1 MRFKTLANF
10 ALASAAALLLSGCAD
25 DSPRQLYYWDGAYT
39 SSVYEYLTQEGD
51 AGAQIAALEESLQKA
66 YQRAAK
72 APPGLHAHL
81 GLLYL
86 SQGNGAKF
94 KAYVEKEAE
103 LYPESRDYAMFLLN
117 QNNKTRGAVGKSA
130 ANLSDK
136 DANLS
141 SQSQEKV
148 GAGAVNLNN
157 QAKGIDD
164 GRNGGK
170 FDTKSSNLDGSSK
183 SNLKFEADG
192 SNLSSNAKGQNSS
205 EQNLKEKQ
213 TKPAEFSS
221 NTGEINSEQRS
232 KNAAKTSKTAKG
244 SQNEK

>member
-39 SSVYEYLTQEGD
+39 SSVYEYLTEEGD

-72 APPGLHAHL
+72 VPPGLHAHL

-117 QNNKTRGAVGKSA
+117 QNGKTAGAAGKTEANLSEQTKEKPSA
-130 ANLSDK
+130 SEPNLSDK
-136 DANLS
+136 
-141 SQSQEKV
+141 
-148 GAGAVNLNN
+148 
-157 QAKGIDD
+157 
-164 GRNGGK
+164 
-170 FDTKSSNLDGSSK
+170 
-183 SNLKFEADG
+183 G
-192 SNLSSNAKGQNSS
+192 SNLGEQTSK
-205 EQNLKEKQ
+205 QNLKNKQ
-213 TKPAEFSS
+213 TKP
-221 NTGEINSEQRS
+221 
-232 KNAAKTSKTAKG
+232 AKTSKTAKG

>member
-10 ALASAAALLLSGCAD
+10 ALVSAAALLLSGCAD

-39 SSVYEYLTQEGD
+39 SSVYEYLTEEGD

-72 APPGLHAHL
+72 VPSGLHAHL

-117 QNNKTRGAVGKSA
+117 QNGKTAGAAGKNA
-130 ANLSDK
+130 ANLSEQTK
-136 DANLS
+136 
-141 SQSQEKV
+141 EK
-148 GAGAVNLNN
+148 AGASESNSN
-157 QAKGIDD
+157 D
-164 GRNGGK
+164 
-170 FDTKSSNLDGSSK
+170 KSSNL
-183 SNLKFEADG
+183 
-192 SNLSSNAKGQNSS
+192 S
-205 EQNLKEKQ
+205 EQASKQDLKNKQ
-213 TKPAEFSS
+213 TKP
-221 NTGEINSEQRS
+221 
-232 KNAAKTSKTAKG
+232 AKTSKTAKG

>member
-72 APPGLHAHL
+72 VPPGLHAHL

-117 QNNKTRGAVGKSA
+117 QNSKTKGAAGKNEANLSEQTKEKPGTSEP
-130 ANLSDK
+130 NLSDK
-136 DANLS
+136 
-141 SQSQEKV
+141 
-148 GAGAVNLNN
+148 
-157 QAKGIDD
+157 
-164 GRNGGK
+164 
-170 FDTKSSNLDGSSK
+170 
-183 SNLKFEADG
+183 G
-192 SNLSSNAKGQNSS
+192 SNLGEQTSK
-205 EQNLKEKQ
+205 QNLKNEQVKQ
-213 TKPAEFSS
+213 
-221 NTGEINSEQRS
+221 
-232 KNAAKTSKTAKG
+232 AKTSKTAKG

>member
-10 ALASAAALLLSGCAD
+10 ALASAAAMLLSGCAD

-39 SSVYEYLTQEGD
+39 GSVYEYLSEEGD
-51 AGAQIAALEESLQKA
+51 AGAQIAALEQSLQKA

-72 APPGLHAHL
+72 VPPGLHAHL

-117 QNNKTRGAVGKSA
+117 QNGKTAGAAGKTA
-130 ANLSDK
+130 ANLSEQTK
-136 DANLS
+136 EKPSASEPNLS
-141 SQSQEKV
+141 
-148 GAGAVNLNN
+148 
-157 QAKGIDD
+157 D
-164 GRNGGK
+164 
-170 FDTKSSNLDGSSK
+170 KSSNLDEQASK
-183 SNLKFEADG
+183 
-192 SNLSSNAKGQNSS
+192 
-205 EQNLKEKQ
+205 QNLKNKQ
-213 TKPAEFSS
+213 TKS
-221 NTGEINSEQRS
+221 
-232 KNAAKTSKTAKG
+232 AKTSKSAKG

>member
-39 SSVYEYLTQEGD
+39 SSVYEYLTEEGD
-51 AGAQIAALEESLQKA
+51 TGAQIAALEESLQKA

-103 LYPESRDYAMFLLN
+103 LYPESREYAMFLLN
-117 QNNKTRGAVGKSA
+117 QNGKTAGAVGKSA

-141 SQSQEKV
+141 SQSQEK
-148 GAGAVNLNN
+148 AGAANLNN

-164 GRNGGK
+164 ERNGGK
-170 FDTKSSNLDGSSK
+170 FDTKNSNLDGSSK
-183 SNLKFEADG
+183 SDLKFEADG

-221 NTGEINSEQRS
+221 NTGEISSEQRS
-232 KNAAKTSKTAKG
+232 KNAAKTSKIAKG

>member
-10 ALASAAALLLSGCAD
+10 ALVSAAALLLSGCAD

-39 SSVYEYLTQEGD
+39 SSVYEYLTQEGN

-72 APPGLHAHL
+72 TPPGLHAHL

-117 QNNKTRGAVGKSA
+117 QNSKTKGAAGKA
-130 ANLSDK
+130 EANLSEQTK
-136 DANLS
+136 EKPGASEPNLS
-141 SQSQEKV
+141 DE
-148 GAGAVNLNN
+148 
-157 QAKGIDD
+157 
-164 GRNGGK
+164 
-170 FDTKSSNLDGSSK
+170 
-183 SNLKFEADG
+183 G
-192 SNLSSNAKGQNSS
+192 SNLGEQTSK
-205 EQNLKEKQ
+205 QNLKTKQ
-213 TKPAEFSS
+213 AKP
-221 NTGEINSEQRS
+221 
-232 KNAAKTSKTAKG
+232 AKTSKTAKG

>member
-10 ALASAAALLLSGCAD
+10 ALASAAAMLLSGCAD

-117 QNNKTRGAVGKSA
+117 QNGKTAGAAGKSA
-130 ANLSDK
+130 ANLSERTK
-136 DANLS
+136 
-141 SQSQEKV
+141 EK
-148 GAGAVNLNN
+148 AGASESNSN
-157 QAKGIDD
+157 D
-164 GRNGGK
+164 
-170 FDTKSSNLDGSSK
+170 KSSNLSEQTSK
-183 SNLKFEADG
+183 
-192 SNLSSNAKGQNSS
+192 
-205 EQNLKEKQ
+205 QNLKNKQ
-213 TKPAEFSS
+213 TKPA
-221 NTGEINSEQRS
+221 
-232 KNAAKTSKTAKG
+232 KTSKTVKG

>member
-1 MRFKTLANF
+1 LRFKTLADF
-10 ALASAAALLLSGCAD
+10 ALTSAAALLLSGCAD

-72 APPGLHAHL
+72 VPPGLHAHL

-94 KAYVEKEAE
+94 KVYVEKEAQ

-117 QNNKTRGAVGKSA
+117 QNSKTRGAAGKTE
-130 ANLSDK
+130 ANLSEQTK
-136 DANLS
+136 EISGASEPNLS
-141 SQSQEKV
+141 DE
-148 GAGAVNLNN
+148 
-157 QAKGIDD
+157 
-164 GRNGGK
+164 
-170 FDTKSSNLDGSSK
+170 
-183 SNLKFEADG
+183 G
-192 SNLSSNAKGQNSS
+192 SNLGEQTSK
-205 EQNLKEKQ
+205 QNLKTKQ
-213 TKPAEFSS
+213 AKP
-221 NTGEINSEQRS
+221 
-232 KNAAKTSKTAKG
+232 AKTSKTAKG

>member
-10 ALASAAALLLSGCAD
+10 ALASAAAMLLSGCAD

-39 SSVYEYLTQEGD
+39 GSVYEYLTEEGD

-72 APPGLHAHL
+72 VPPGLHAHL

-103 LYPESRDYAMFLLN
+103 LYPESRDYAIFLLN
-117 QNNKTRGAVGKSA
+117 QNGKTAGAAGKTA
-130 ANLSDK
+130 ANLGEQTK
-136 DANLS
+136 
-141 SQSQEKV
+141 EKS
-148 GAGAVNLNN
+148 GASESNSN
-157 QAKGIDD
+157 D
-164 GRNGGK
+164 
-170 FDTKSSNLDGSSK
+170 KSSNLSEQTSK
-183 SNLKFEADG
+183 
-192 SNLSSNAKGQNSS
+192 
-205 EQNLKEKQ
+205 QNLKNKQ
-213 TKPAEFSS
+213 VK
-221 NTGEINSEQRS
+221 Q
-232 KNAAKTSKTAKG
+232 AKTSKTAKG

>member
-39 SSVYEYLTQEGD
+39 SSVYEYLTEEGD

-72 APPGLHAHL
+72 VPPGLHAHL

-103 LYPESRDYAMFLLN
+103 LYPESREYAMFLLN
-117 QNNKTRGAVGKSA
+117 QNSKTKGAAGKTA
-130 ANLSDK
+130 ANLKAK
-136 DANLS
+136 DANLGE
-141 SQSQEKV
+141 QTKEKV
-148 GAGAVNLNN
+148 GASESNSN
-157 QAKGIDD
+157 D
-164 GRNGGK
+164 
-170 FDTKSSNLDGSSK
+170 KSSNLSEQTSK
-183 SNLKFEADG
+183 
-192 SNLSSNAKGQNSS
+192 
-205 EQNLKEKQ
+205 QNLKNKQ
-213 TKPAEFSS
+213 AKP
-221 NTGEINSEQRS
+221 
-232 KNAAKTSKTAKG
+232 AKTSKTAKG

>member
-72 APPGLHAHL
+72 VPPGLYAHL

-117 QNNKTRGAVGKSA
+117 QNGKTAGAAGKTA
-130 ANLSDK
+130 ANLGSK
-136 DANLS
+136 
-141 SQSQEKV
+141 SQEK
-148 GAGAVNLNN
+148 AVANESNSNN
-157 QAKGIDD
+157 
-164 GRNGGK
+164 
-170 FDTKSSNLDGSSK
+170 KSSNLSEQTSK
-183 SNLKFEADG
+183 
-192 SNLSSNAKGQNSS
+192 
-205 EQNLKEKQ
+205 QNLKNKQ
-213 TKPAEFSS
+213 TKPA
-221 NTGEINSEQRS
+221 
-232 KNAAKTSKTAKG
+232 KTSKIAKG

>member
-10 ALASAAALLLSGCAD
+10 ALASAAAMLLSGCAD
-25 DSPRQLYYWDGAYT
+25 NSPRQLYYWDGAYT
-39 SSVYEYLTQEGD
+39 GSVYEYLTQEGD

-72 APPGLHAHL
+72 VPPGLHAHL

-117 QNNKTRGAVGKSA
+117 QNSKTA
-130 ANLSDK
+130 ANLSEQTK
-136 DANLS
+136 
-141 SQSQEKV
+141 EK
-148 GAGAVNLNN
+148 AGTSNLN
-157 QAKGIDD
+157 DE
-164 GRNGGK
+164 
-170 FDTKSSNLDGSSK
+170 SSNLSEQTSK
-183 SNLKFEADG
+183 
-192 SNLSSNAKGQNSS
+192 
-205 EQNLKEKQ
+205 QNLKNKQ
-213 TKPAEFSS
+213 AKPAE
-221 NTGEINSEQRS
+221 
-232 KNAAKTSKTAKG
+232 TSKTAKG

>member
-39 SSVYEYLTQEGD
+39 SSVYEYLTEEGD
-51 AGAQIAALEESLQKA
+51 AGAQIVALEESLQKA

-72 APPGLHAHL
+72 VPPGLHAHL

-117 QNNKTRGAVGKSA
+117 QNGKAAGAAGKTA
-130 ANLSDK
+130 ANLSEQTK
-136 DANLS
+136 
-141 SQSQEKV
+141 EK
-148 GAGAVNLNN
+148 AGASESNSN
-157 QAKGIDD
+157 D
-164 GRNGGK
+164 
-170 FDTKSSNLDGSSK
+170 KSSNL
-183 SNLKFEADG
+183 
-192 SNLSSNAKGQNSS
+192 S
-205 EQNLKEKQ
+205 EQTSKQ
-213 TKPAEFSS
+213 NVKNKQSKPA
-221 NTGEINSEQRS
+221 
-232 KNAAKTSKTAKG
+232 KNSKTAKG

>member
-1 MRFKTLANF
+1 MRFKTLADF
-10 ALASAAALLLSGCAD
+10 ALTSAAALLLSGCAD

-72 APPGLHAHL
+72 VPPGLHAHL

-94 KAYVEKEAE
+94 KVYVEKEAQ

-117 QNNKTRGAVGKSA
+117 QNSKTRGAAGKTE
-130 ANLSDK
+130 ANLSEQTK
-136 DANLS
+136 EISGASEPNLS
-141 SQSQEKV
+141 DE
-148 GAGAVNLNN
+148 
-157 QAKGIDD
+157 
-164 GRNGGK
+164 
-170 FDTKSSNLDGSSK
+170 
-183 SNLKFEADG
+183 G
-192 SNLSSNAKGQNSS
+192 SNLGEQTSK
-205 EQNLKEKQ
+205 QNLKTKQ
-213 TKPAEFSS
+213 AKP
-221 NTGEINSEQRS
+221 
-232 KNAAKTSKTAKG
+232 AKTSKTAKG

>member
-1 MRFKTLANF
+1 MRFKTLADF
-10 ALASAAALLLSGCAD
+10 ALASAAALLLSGCVD

-72 APPGLHAHL
+72 VPPGLHAHL

-103 LYPESRDYAMFLLN
+103 LYPESHDYAMFLLN
-117 QNNKTRGAVGKSA
+117 QNSKTKGTAGKTEANLSEQRKEKSGASEP
-130 ANLSDK
+130 NLSDK
-136 DANLS
+136 
-141 SQSQEKV
+141 
-148 GAGAVNLNN
+148 
-157 QAKGIDD
+157 
-164 GRNGGK
+164 
-170 FDTKSSNLDGSSK
+170 SSNLSEQTSK
-183 SNLKFEADG
+183 
-192 SNLSSNAKGQNSS
+192 
-205 EQNLKEKQ
+205 QNLKNKQ
-213 TKPAEFSS
+213 TKS
-221 NTGEINSEQRS
+221 
-232 KNAAKTSKTAKG
+232 AKTSKTAKG

>member
-1 MRFKTLANF
+1 MRFKTLADF
-10 ALASAAALLLSGCAD
+10 ALASAAALLLSGCVD

-72 APPGLHAHL
+72 VPPGLHAHL

-117 QNNKTRGAVGKSA
+117 QNGKTAGAAGKSA
-130 ANLSDK
+130 ANLGE
-136 DANLS
+136 
-141 SQSQEKV
+141 QSQEK
-148 GAGAVNLNN
+148 AGALNLN
-157 QAKGIDD
+157 D
-164 GRNGGK
+164 
-170 FDTKSSNLDGSSK
+170 KSSNLGEQTSK
-183 SNLKFEADG
+183 
-192 SNLSSNAKGQNSS
+192 
-205 EQNLKEKQ
+205 QNLKNKQ
-213 TKPAEFSS
+213 TKS
-221 NTGEINSEQRS
+221 
-232 KNAAKTSKTAKG
+232 AKTSKTAKG

>member
-1 MRFKTLANF
+1 MRFKTLVNF
-10 ALASAAALLLSGCAD
+10 ALASATALLLSGCAD

-39 SSVYEYLTQEGD
+39 SSVYEYLTEEGD
-51 AGAQIAALEESLQKA
+51 AGAQIAALEQSLQKA

-72 APPGLHAHL
+72 VPPGLHAHL

-117 QNNKTRGAVGKSA
+117 QNSKTRGAAGKSA
-130 ANLSDK
+130 TNFSDK

-183 SNLKFEADG
+183 SDLKFEADG

-213 TKPAEFSS
+213 TKLAEF
-221 NTGEINSEQRS
+221 NADTGKISSEQS
-232 KNAAKTSKTAKG
+232 GKNVAKTSKNRKR
-244 SQNEK
+244 KPK

>member
-117 QNNKTRGAVGKSA
+117 QNNKTRGAAGKSA
-130 ANLSDK
+130 TNLSDK

-141 SQSQEKV
+141 SQSQKKV
-148 GAGAVNLNN
+148 GAGAANLNN

-213 TKPAEFSS
+213 TKSAEFSS
-221 NTGEINSEQRS
+221 NTGEISSEQRS

>member
-39 SSVYEYLTQEGD
+39 SSVYEYLSEEGD
-51 AGAQIAALEESLQKA
+51 AGAQIAALEQSLQKA

-72 APPGLHAHL
+72 VPPGLYAHL

-103 LYPESRDYAMFLLN
+103 LYPESSDYALFLLN
-117 QNNKTRGAVGKSA
+117 QNSKTAGAAGKSA
-130 ANLSDK
+130 ANLG
-136 DANLS
+136 
-141 SQSQEKV
+141 SQSQEK
-148 GAGAVNLNN
+148 ADASNLN
-157 QAKGIDD
+157 DE
-164 GRNGGK
+164 
-170 FDTKSSNLDGSSK
+170 SSNL
-183 SNLKFEADG
+183 SN
-192 SNLSSNAKGQNSS
+192 
-205 EQNLKEKQ
+205 QNLKNKQ
-213 TKPAEFSS
+213 TKPA
-221 NTGEINSEQRS
+221 
-232 KNAAKTSKTAKG
+232 KASKTAKG

>member
-39 SSVYEYLTQEGD
+39 SSVYEYLTEEGD

-72 APPGLHAHL
+72 VPPGLYTHL

-86 SQGNGAKF
+86 SQGNEAKF

-103 LYPESRDYAMFLLN
+103 LYPESRNYAIFLLN
-117 QNNKTRGAVGKSA
+117 QNGKTAGAAGKSA
-130 ANLSDK
+130 ANLS
-136 DANLS
+136 
-141 SQSQEKV
+141 EKTKEK
-148 GAGAVNLNN
+148 AGASESNSN
-157 QAKGIDD
+157 D
-164 GRNGGK
+164 
-170 FDTKSSNLDGSSK
+170 KSSNLDEQTSK
-183 SNLKFEADG
+183 
-192 SNLSSNAKGQNSS
+192 
-205 EQNLKEKQ
+205 QNLKNKQ
-213 TKPAEFSS
+213 TKS
-221 NTGEINSEQRS
+221 
-232 KNAAKTSKTAKG
+232 AKTSKTAKG

>member
-117 QNNKTRGAVGKSA
+117 QNSKTRGAAGKNEANLSEQTKEKPGTSEP
-130 ANLSDK
+130 NLSDK
-136 DANLS
+136 
-141 SQSQEKV
+141 
-148 GAGAVNLNN
+148 
-157 QAKGIDD
+157 
-164 GRNGGK
+164 
-170 FDTKSSNLDGSSK
+170 
-183 SNLKFEADG
+183 G
-192 SNLSSNAKGQNSS
+192 SNLGEQTSK
-205 EQNLKEKQ
+205 QNLKNEQVKQ
-213 TKPAEFSS
+213 
-221 NTGEINSEQRS
+221 
-232 KNAAKTSKTAKG
+232 AKTSKTAKG

>member
-10 ALASAAALLLSGCAD
+10 ALASAALLLSGCAD

-117 QNNKTRGAVGKSA
+117 QNSKTKGAAGKTEANLSEQTKEKSGA
-130 ANLSDK
+130 SEPNLSDK
-136 DANLS
+136 
-141 SQSQEKV
+141 
-148 GAGAVNLNN
+148 
-157 QAKGIDD
+157 
-164 GRNGGK
+164 
-170 FDTKSSNLDGSSK
+170 
-183 SNLKFEADG
+183 G
-192 SNLSSNAKGQNSS
+192 SNLGEQTSK
-205 EQNLKEKQ
+205 QNLKNKQ
-213 TKPAEFSS
+213 TKP
-221 NTGEINSEQRS
+221 
-232 KNAAKTSKTAKG
+232 AKTSKTAKG

>member
-10 ALASAAALLLSGCAD
+10 ALASAAVLLLSGCAD
-25 DSPRQLYYWDGAYT
+25 DSPRQLYYWAGAYT
-39 SSVYEYLTQEGD
+39 GSVYEYLSEEGD

-72 APPGLHAHL
+72 VPPGLYAHL

-117 QNNKTRGAVGKSA
+117 QNSKTQSA
-130 ANLSDK
+130 AGKTEAIIGSK
-136 DANLS
+136 
-141 SQSQEKV
+141 SQEK
-148 GAGAVNLNN
+148 AVANESNLN
-157 QAKGIDD
+157 D
-164 GRNGGK
+164 R
-170 FDTKSSNLDGSSK
+170 SSNLGEQTSK
-183 SNLKFEADG
+183 
-192 SNLSSNAKGQNSS
+192 
-205 EQNLKEKQ
+205 QNLKNKQ
-213 TKPAEFSS
+213 TKPA
-221 NTGEINSEQRS
+221 
-232 KNAAKTSKTAKG
+232 KTSKAAKG

>member
-10 ALASAAALLLSGCAD
+10 ALASAALLLSGCAD

-51 AGAQIAALEESLQKA
+51 AGAQIAALEQSLQKA

-94 KAYVEKEAE
+94 KAYIEKEAE

-117 QNNKTRGAVGKSA
+117 QNSKTA
-130 ANLSDK
+130 ANLSEQTK
-136 DANLS
+136 
-141 SQSQEKV
+141 EK
-148 GAGAVNLNN
+148 AGASEPNSN
-157 QAKGIDD
+157 D
-164 GRNGGK
+164 
-170 FDTKSSNLDGSSK
+170 KSSNLGEQTSK
-183 SNLKFEADG
+183 
-192 SNLSSNAKGQNSS
+192 
-205 EQNLKEKQ
+205 QNLKNKQ
-213 TKPAEFSS
+213 VK
-221 NTGEINSEQRS
+221 Q
-232 KNAAKTSKTAKG
+232 AKTSKTAKG

>member
-86 SQGNGAKF
+86 SQGNRAKF

-117 QNNKTRGAVGKSA
+117 QNSKTRGAVGKSA

-141 SQSQEKV
+141 SQSQEK
-148 GAGAVNLNN
+148 AGEDEANLNN
-157 QAKGIDD
+157 RAKGIDD

-170 FDTKSSNLDGSSK
+170 FDTKSSNLDGKGSSK
-183 SNLKFEADG
+183 SGIKFEADG

-213 TKPAEFSS
+213 AKPAEF
-221 NTGEINSEQRS
+221 NADTGKISSEQS
-232 KNAAKTSKTAKG
+232 GKNVAKTSKNRKR
-244 SQNEK
+244 KPK

>member
-1 MRFKTLANF
+1 MRLKTLANF

-39 SSVYEYLTQEGD
+39 SSVYEYLTEEGD

-72 APPGLHAHL
+72 VPPGLHAHL

-103 LYPESRDYAMFLLN
+103 LYPESHDYAMFLLN
-117 QNNKTRGAVGKSA
+117 QNGKTAGAVGKTA
-130 ANLSDK
+130 ANLSEQTK
-136 DANLS
+136 
-141 SQSQEKV
+141 EK
-148 GAGAVNLNN
+148 AGASESNSN
-157 QAKGIDD
+157 D
-164 GRNGGK
+164 
-170 FDTKSSNLDGSSK
+170 KSSNLGEQTSK
-183 SNLKFEADG
+183 
-192 SNLSSNAKGQNSS
+192 
-205 EQNLKEKQ
+205 QNLKNKQ
-213 TKPAEFSS
+213 TKP
-221 NTGEINSEQRS
+221 
-232 KNAAKTSKTAKG
+232 AKTSKTAKG

>member
-39 SSVYEYLTQEGD
+39 SSVYEYLTEEGD

-103 LYPESRDYAMFLLN
+103 LYPESHDYAMFLLN
-117 QNNKTRGAVGKSA
+117 QNGKTAGAAGKTA
-130 ANLSDK
+130 ANLGEQTK
-136 DANLS
+136 
-141 SQSQEKV
+141 EKS
-148 GAGAVNLNN
+148 GASESNSNN
-157 QAKGIDD
+157 KG
-164 GRNGGK
+164 
-170 FDTKSSNLDGSSK
+170 SNLDEQTSK
-183 SNLKFEADG
+183 
-192 SNLSSNAKGQNSS
+192 
-205 EQNLKEKQ
+205 QNLKNKQ
-213 TKPAEFSS
+213 TKS
-221 NTGEINSEQRS
+221 
-232 KNAAKTSKTAKG
+232 AKTSKTAKG

>member
-39 SSVYEYLTQEGD
+39 SSVYEY
-51 AGAQIAALEESLQKA
+51 AQIAALEESLQKA

-117 QNNKTRGAVGKSA
+117 QNSKTRGAAGKSA
-130 ANLSDK
+130 TNLSDK

-183 SNLKFEADG
+183 SDLKFEADG

-213 TKPAEFSS
+213 TKLAEF
-221 NTGEINSEQRS
+221 NADTGKISSEQS
-232 KNAAKTSKTAKG
+232 GKNVAKTSKNRKR
-244 SQNEK
+244 KPK

>member
-1 MRFKTLANF
+1 M
-10 ALASAAALLLSGCAD
+10 D

-72 APPGLHAHL
+72 VPPGLHAHL

-103 LYPESRDYAMFLLN
+103 LYPESHDYAMFLLN
-117 QNNKTRGAVGKSA
+117 QNSKTKGTAGKTEANLSEQTKEKSGASEP
-130 ANLSDK
+130 NLSDK
-136 DANLS
+136 
-141 SQSQEKV
+141 
-148 GAGAVNLNN
+148 
-157 QAKGIDD
+157 
-164 GRNGGK
+164 
-170 FDTKSSNLDGSSK
+170 SSNLSEQTSK
-183 SNLKFEADG
+183 
-192 SNLSSNAKGQNSS
+192 
-205 EQNLKEKQ
+205 QNLKNKQ
-213 TKPAEFSS
+213 TKS
-221 NTGEINSEQRS
+221 
-232 KNAAKTSKTAKG
+232 AKTSKTAKG